1 MNESHAIVI
10 LVSDYIILTTT
21 YSANHFKGQG
31 LVSYPDAIRVIDV
44 AASDSIWIE
53 APDGSVCPI
62 ISLTL

>member
-10 LVSDYIILTTT
+10 LVSDYIIPTIA
-21 YSANHFKGQG
+21 YCAHAHG

-44 AASDSIWIE
+44 AASDSIWIV